1 MVPADSGGIPPVPP
15 YSGSRAAPFPF
26 RLRASHPLRGA
37 FPGASARFRSLPARP
52 FYPGGASTPPVWA
65 PPLSL
70 ATTRGIT
77 IVLFSCRY
85 LDVSVRGVRP
95 AFRRCPAF
103 SRAGFP
109 IRTPADHRPF
119 APPRGFS
126 QLVASFL
133 ASESHRHPPCAL
145 LVFLFHSPP
154 PPGRGGSCS
163 LFPSLSMNSPGT
175 AATPRPMPPKDK
187 EEQTSISSTTKNF
200 LWTFLPARKHAAP
213 ETGVQKYNKF

>member
-1 MVPADSGGIPPVPP
+1 MVPAVSDGIPPVPP
-15 YSGSRAAPFPF
+15 YSGFRFASFPF
-26 RLRASHPLRGA
+26 RLQAFHLLRGA

-145 LVFLFHSPP
+145 LVFL
-154 PPGRGGSCS
+154 
-163 LFPSLSMNSPGT
+163 T

>member
-175 AATPRPMPPKDK
+175 AATPRPMPP
-187 EEQTSISSTTKNF
+187 SGF
-200 LWTFLPARKHAAP
+200 PAPRSAS
-213 ETGVQKYNKF
+213 

>member
-85 LDVSVRGVRP
+85 LDVSVRGVR
-95 AFRRCPAF
+95 
-103 SRAGFP
+103 
-109 IRTPADHRPF
+109 
-119 APPRGFS
+119 PRGFS